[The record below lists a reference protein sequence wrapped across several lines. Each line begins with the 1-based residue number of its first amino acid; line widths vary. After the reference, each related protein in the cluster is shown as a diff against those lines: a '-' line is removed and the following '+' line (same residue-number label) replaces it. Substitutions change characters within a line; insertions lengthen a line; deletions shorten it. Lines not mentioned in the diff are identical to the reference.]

1 MHIAIAVNENN
12 LKAIIP
18 EKFEDAKGLM
28 IVETDTMEVLDYIP
42 GRAVRGEAPPV
53 EDGSEA
59 RDWVEEMVRYECEA
73 LICGDMYDAHTF
85 DAIAF
90 AMISRYNGANYSARK
105 ATKKMLDYELEIIRD
120 YVGGTGCGTHG
131 DPANCAEHDHGFE
144 E

>member
-1 MHIAIAVNENN
+1 MHIAIAVNEKD

-18 EKFEDAKGLM
+18 EKFEDAKGLL
-28 IVETDTMEVLDYIP
+28 IIETDTMEIIDYIP
-42 GRAVRGEAPPV
+42 GSAIRQDA
-53 EDGSEA
+53 DS

-90 AMISRYNGANYSARK
+90 AMISRYNGMGYSARK

-120 YVGGTGCGTHG
+120 YVGGTGCGNHG
-131 DPANCAEHDHGFE
+131 DPANCAEHDHGE